1 MNLLGMDWP
10 LRKYWKIEK
19 NRRRTRRLRRMARTL
34 HRGSNNE
41 IVNSGNL
48 PANNR
53 NRTRLARLHL
63 GNRNSMGSIAPN
75 NWGSTPKSN
84 E

>member
-1 MNLLGMDWP
+1 MNILGMDRP
-10 LRKYWKIEK
+10 LRNYWKNEK
-19 NRRRTRRLRRMARTL
+19 NRRRTRRLRKMARTL
-34 HRGSNNE
+34 HRKNNNG

-53 NRTRLARLHL
+53 NRTRLARLNL
-63 GNRNSMGSIAPN
+63 GKRNGNSIAPN

>member
-1 MNLLGMDWP
+1 MNLLGMDRP
-10 LRKYWKIEK
+10 LRNYWKNEQ
-19 NRRRTRRLRRMARTL
+19 NRRRTRRLRKMAKTL
-34 HRGSNNE
+34 HHPKNNG

-53 NRTRLARLHL
+53 TRTRPASLHF
-63 GNRNSMGSIAPN
+63 GNRNSMRRN
-75 NWGSTPKSN
+75 NWGNTPKSN